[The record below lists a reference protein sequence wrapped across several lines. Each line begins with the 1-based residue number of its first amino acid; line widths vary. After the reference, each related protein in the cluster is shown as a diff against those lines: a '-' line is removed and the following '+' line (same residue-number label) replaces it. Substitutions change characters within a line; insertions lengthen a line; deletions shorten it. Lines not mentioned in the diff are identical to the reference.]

1 MARLEGGEA
10 GPGTLT
16 RSCAGGHRPHP
27 LRPRGAGSVPR
38 EQERERRPDASRK
51 RPSPG
56 FAIPEPSLAP
66 GTSGSPVPWSHPAN
80 SSAAL
85 AGGALWASPDP
96 AENDSQGWTPATLGS
111 SPRRAGS
118 SPGSCGWSTTYPSDL
133 SGSFWPLRSM
143 SKDSGER
150 PWSLHLVAGRL
161 AHSHWAPKG
170 GSPGP
175 SRPGWA
181 LLRGVLTQKLPQ
193 GAGPGG
199 LVQGQASHPSPSLA
213 LPAQAPP
220 RGSDT
225 WP

>member
-1 MARLEGGEA
+1 MARLWGRGGGALDGDAEL
-10 GPGTLT
+10 G
-16 RSCAGGHRPHP
+16 RGHHPHP
-27 LRPRGAGSVPR
+27 PRPRGAGWVPR
-38 EQERERRPDASRK
+38 EQERERRPDAGRK

-56 FAIPEPSLAP
+56 FAIAEPSLAP

-85 AGGALWASPDP
+85 AAGALWASPDP

-111 SPRRAGS
+111 SPSRAGS
-118 SPGSCGWSTTYPSDL
+118 SPGSCGWDTAYPSDP
-133 SGSFWPLRSM
+133 SGSFWPLRST

-150 PWSLHLVAGRL
+150 PWSLHSVAGRL

-175 SRPGWA
+175 WKPGWA
-181 LLRGVLTQKLPQ
+181 PLVGVLTQKLPQ

-199 LVQGQASHPSPSLA
+199 LVQGQASHPSPSLV